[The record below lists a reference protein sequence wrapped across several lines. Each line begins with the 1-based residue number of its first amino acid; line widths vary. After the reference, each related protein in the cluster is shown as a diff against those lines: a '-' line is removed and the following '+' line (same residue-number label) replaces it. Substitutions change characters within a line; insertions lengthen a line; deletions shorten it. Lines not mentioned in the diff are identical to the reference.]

1 MRRAASGVG
10 AWRAPCPE
18 ATVTSR
24 RGRSRLDPTPH
35 VIRRRKKI
43 HPPRHFISSCMLV
56 RAALPPL
63 RSRLPPPPPPPWLPS
78 LPPPTPPKI
87 ILAARTSGFFFSLNE
102 TTRERWGKQTL
113 AGRIPPRGAGAHCPP
128 ATRARRSWGGRAG
141 GCVRGAPDR
150 RAVVSLAGAGGWA
163 LGRRRRQRAARGLP
177 VIAGAA
183 AAAFKLAGRGQ
194 TRRRLV
200 PGVADQVDPGAG
212 RRGRRRRRRRRR
224 RRWTEAQGDRAVPE
238 ALLPEA
244 AGSSPRDRRPRLRY
258 GLLAPRLLFDWG
270 NLGVYVCVCVCAI
283 GGSIDF
289 ST

>member
-1 MRRAASGVG
+1 
-10 AWRAPCPE
+10 
-18 ATVTSR
+18 
-24 RGRSRLDPTPH
+24 
-35 VIRRRKKI
+35 
-43 HPPRHFISSCMLV
+43 
-56 RAALPPL
+56 
-63 RSRLPPPPPPPWLPS
+63 
-78 LPPPTPPKI
+78 
-87 ILAARTSGFFFSLNE
+87 
-102 TTRERWGKQTL
+102 
-113 AGRIPPRGAGAHCPP
+113 
-128 ATRARRSWGGRAG
+128 
-141 GCVRGAPDR
+141 VRGAPDR

-200 PGVADQVDPGAG
+200 PGVADQVDPGTG

-270 NLGVYVCVCVCAI
+270 NLGVYVCVCVCVQSVVLLILAPEMQLHSVI
-283 GGSIDF
+283 SPSAGTNF
-289 ST
+289 SAYCFQAFS